1 MHFSTKKFLSTMLIL
16 CITFGI
22 FNVPIKASTLAKNEF
37 RAIWVGTVFG
47 LNYPSKPTTN
57 ENLLKKDAIE
67 ILDNVKDMG
76 FNAVIF
82 QVRPASDA
90 FYKSDI
96 FPWSKFLTGT
106 EGLAPSNNF
115 DPLQFF
121 VEQAHIR
128 GIELHAWINPY
139 RVTASKGDKPSS
151 TNPATLNSNLTVTHT
166 DGKIYWNPGEVEA
179 REIIL
184 DGVQEIVDKYDVDGI
199 HIDDY
204 FYPESNFADS
214 STYKKYGK
222 NFNDIDE
229 WRRQNNNELVKSIYE
244 LVHNSNKDVVFGV
257 SPSGIWANKTKNTP
271 LGSDTKGSESYY
283 RNFADSRRWI
293 KEGYIDYIIPQ
304 IYWNIGYEKAD
315 YQKLVQWWVDVT
327 KDTNVKLYIGQA
339 AYKSGN
345 ANVNSPWYGV
355 DEIKKQIELNRT
367 TNLINGYAMYSY
379 SIFNENRDLYNLIKD
394 LNISK

>member
-1 MHFSTKKFLSTMLIL
+1 MKKVLSAVLML
-16 CITFGI
+16 CITLGI
-22 FNVPIKASTLAKNEF
+22 FNIPVQASTQTENEF

-47 LNYPSKPTTN
+47 LNYPSKPTTD
-57 ENLLKKDAIE
+57 ENLLKQDAIK

-90 FYKSDI
+90 FYKSNI

-128 GIELHAWINPY
+128 NIQLHAWVNPY
-139 RVTASKGDKPSS
+139 RVTATKEDKLSAN
-151 TNPATLNSNLTVTHT
+151 NPAKVNSNLTVTYT
-166 DGKIYWNPGEVEA
+166 DGKIYWNPGEIEA
-179 REIIL
+179 RKIIL
-184 DGVQEIVDKYDVDGI
+184 DGVQEIIDKYDVDGI

-204 FYPESNFADS
+204 FYPGANFDDIL
-214 STYKKYGK
+214 TYEKNFNAIYKK

-229 WRRQNNNELVKSIYE
+229 WRRQNNNELVKGIYE
-244 LVHNSNKDVVFGV
+244 LVHNSNKDIVFGV

-271 LGSDTKGSESYY
+271 LGSETNGSESYY

-315 YQKLVQWWVDVT
+315 YKKLIQWWADVT
-327 KDTNVKLYIGQA
+327 KETNVKLYIGQA

-345 ANVNSPWYGV
+345 ADINSPWYGV
-355 DEIKKQIELNRT
+355 NEIKKQIELNRT
-367 TNLINGYAMYSY
+367 NNLISGYAMYSY
-379 SIFNENRDLYNLIKD
+379 SIFNENRDLYNLIKN
-394 LNISK
+394 LNK